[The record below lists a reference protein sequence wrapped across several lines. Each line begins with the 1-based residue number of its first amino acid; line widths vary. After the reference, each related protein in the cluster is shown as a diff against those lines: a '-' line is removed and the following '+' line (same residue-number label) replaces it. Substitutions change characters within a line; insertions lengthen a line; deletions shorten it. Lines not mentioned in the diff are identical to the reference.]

1 MNEPS
6 LDDQF
11 LRPLWT
17 FDTVNNKKVAPF
29 SKVGKAQLEKFVT
42 MPLAPTPPPLTLRLF
57 LDFRAMSAPQSFFP
71 FAK

>member
-42 MPLAPTPPPLTLRLF
+42 MPWRPRLRRSLCGYF
-57 LDFRAMSAPQSFFP
+57 SISVQ
-71 FAK
+71 